1 MSTLHTI
8 NKSPYSHNTLIS
20 CIKVCSERD
29 GILLLEDGV
38 FGAIT
43 SAPEADELQR
53 LIQAGISVFALINDI
68 KARGLEDK
76 IAPNIKLIDYS
87 IFVQLTLNHRSVQS
101 WY

>member
-8 NKSPYSHNTLIS
+8 NKSPYSHNTLTS
-20 CIKVCSERD
+20 CLAVCSEND

-43 SAPEADELQR
+43 SAPGADELQK
-53 LIQAGISVFALINDI
+53 LIQNGISVFALINDI

-76 IAPNIKLIDYS
+76 LAPNIKLVDYN
-87 IFVQLTLNHRSVQS
+87 IFVQLTINHRSVQS

>member
-8 NKSPYSHNTLIS
+8 NKSPYSHNTLTS
-20 CIKVCSERD
+20 CLAVCSEND

-43 SAPEADELQR
+43 SAPVADELQK
-53 LIQAGISVFALINDI
+53 LIQNGISVFALISDI

-76 IAPNIKLIDYS
+76 LAPNIKLVDYN
-87 IFVQLTLNHRSVQS
+87 IFVQLTINHRSVQS